1 MFHYNNIV
9 LSYLDNT
16 KMGAGAS
23 AHIPEELRHTLAND
37 IETNNSTTMHA
48 HVAEFK
54 ETLKNKNVTSP
65 DIKML
70 VKMCDNILNHTVSLE
85 GLNLKNIE

>member
-23 AHIPEELRHTLAND
+23 AHIPEELIHKLAND

-54 ETLKNKNVTSP
+54 ETLENETVPSP
-65 DIKML
+65 DKQSLI
-70 VKMCDNILNHTVSLE
+70 KMCDNILNHTVSLE